1 MVAWSTTDKSNINL
15 SGSNLTATKS
25 VATIGGVRCD
35 TSFAGGKLYYEGLIV
50 TTTNHWA
57 LGWANATEVF
67 TNLIGNV
74 ATANSVGGWP
84 QRGEVHFNAVQTNMG
99 VDQSLNNVYSIRVAV
114 DFTAKLIW
122 FALNDGWWNLS
133 VTDNPATG
141 TGGRSIAGINAGP
154 YFPIFGSDDAGS
166 SCTARFGAA
175 DMWYA
180 TPAGFSTLD
189 TNVQAFEA
197 TSKFE
202 GLAILAPPQSGVEV
216 SKFEGVAILAPP
228 QIAMNVS
235 KLIAYAILQDTKPP
249 PRSRSRENVY
259 LRF

>member
-1 MVAWSTTDKSNINL
+1 MVAWSTTDKSNITL

-25 VATIGGVRCD
+25 AATIGGVRCD
-35 TSFAGGKLYYEGLIV
+35 TSFAGGKLYYEAWVVVG
-50 TTTNHWA
+50 TNHWA
-57 LGWANATEVF
+57 VGWANASEVF

-74 ATANSVGGWP
+74 ANNNSVGGWP
-84 QRGEVHFNAVQTNMG
+84 QRGEVHFNAVQTNMQT
-99 VDQSLNNVYSIRVAV
+99 DQGLNNVYTVRVAV

-122 FALNDGWWNLS
+122 FALNDSFWNLS
-133 VTDNPATG
+133 PTDNPATG
-141 TGGRSIAGINAGP
+141 AGGRSISTINAGP

-175 DMWYA
+175 DMWYP

-189 TNVQAFEA
+189 TNTQAFMA

-202 GLAILAPPQSGVEV
+202 GAAILAPPQLAANV
-216 SKFEGVAILAPP
+216 SKLEASAILAPP
-228 QIAMNVS
+228 QTALNIS